1 MSDRKVVLKMV
12 MSLDGF
18 VTSPDGTHEWMF
30 EWFGDD
36 SGEWNRRALE
46 EAGVHAMGRRSYEI
60 MGPHWAA
67 SEGPIATAMNEKPK
81 AVFSRTLE
89 KAEWGPAEIF
99 GGDLGAEIADLKA
112 RDDEGTVLVHG
123 GPDFAKSLTRLGLV
137 DEYQL
142 TTVPIAIGAGHSPF
156 AELREHLKLD
166 VVEEERFQ
174 SGALAQILVPKH
186 ERPPEAAASRAWL
199 RAMQD
204 TSDHAGAAGALDVI
218 PRSMAPAL
226 HPSGS
231 RNQPR
236 LCFRVN
242 RAVPAWAAP
251 HRSPYGR
258 MRMIVFPLRRSVG
271 LRAATASSRVATMA
285 MLVRSRPSRTR

>member
-81 AVFSRTLE
+81 AVFSHTLE
-89 KAEWGPAEIF
+89 KAEWGPAEVF
-99 GGDLGAEIADLKA
+99 GGDLRAEIADLKA

-156 AELREHLKLD
+156 AELGEHLKLD

-174 SGALAQILVPKH
+174 SGALAQILVPK
-186 ERPPEAAASRAWL
+186 R
-199 RAMQD
+199 
-204 TSDHAGAAGALDVI
+204 
-218 PRSMAPAL
+218 
-226 HPSGS
+226 
-231 RNQPR
+231 
-236 LCFRVN
+236 
-242 RAVPAWAAP
+242 
-251 HRSPYGR
+251 
-258 MRMIVFPLRRSVG
+258 
-271 LRAATASSRVATMA
+271 
-285 MLVRSRPSRTR
+285 